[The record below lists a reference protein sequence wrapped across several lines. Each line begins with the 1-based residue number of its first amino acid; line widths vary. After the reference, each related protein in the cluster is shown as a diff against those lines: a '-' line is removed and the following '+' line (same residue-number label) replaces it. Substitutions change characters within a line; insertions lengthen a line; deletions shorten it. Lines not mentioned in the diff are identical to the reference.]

1 MAKEN
6 IVVDGE
12 TFKTTRDGVFAGGDA
27 VTGPNTVV
35 DAMAA
40 GKIAAQTIEK
50 YLEGQPLTRSYS
62 LTRPSVFIKPVELSE
77 AEVAKA
83 KRPKMP
89 HRTAAQR
96 RKNFKEVDLGLT
108 EKMACREA
116 RRCLRCELETEDGKN
131 ALGAKK

>member
-1 MAKEN
+1 
-6 IVVDGE
+6 
-12 TFKTTRDGVFAGGDA
+12 VFAGGDA

-50 YLEGQPLTRSYS
+50 YLEGQPLTRTYS
-62 LTRPSVFIKPVELSE
+62 LTRPSVFIKPVELGE